1 MSTKLNLKFTARDV
15 AAVEEALDGSLEKII
30 ASFKLTTL
38 IQFLMVGLRDKDG
51 KKLDL
56 SEDAAF
62 DVVDGAIKEHG
73 KIELQIQVIDALIE
87 AGFLPKAIDTGQL
100 RATLSEAIGQL
111 RATLSEAIDEASKI
125 TGKATK

>member
-87 AGFLPKAIDTGQL
+87 AGFLPRAIDTKQL
-100 RATLSEAIGQL
+100 RATLSEAI
-111 RATLSEAIDEASKI
+111 ADASKI
-125 TGKATK
+125 TGEATK

>member
-62 DVVDGAIKEHG
+62 DVVDDAIKEHG

-87 AGFLPKAIDTGQL
+87 AGFLPKAIDTGQI
-100 RATLSEAIGQL
+100 RATLSEAI
-111 RATLSEAIDEASKI
+111 AEASKI
-125 TGKATK
+125 TGEATK